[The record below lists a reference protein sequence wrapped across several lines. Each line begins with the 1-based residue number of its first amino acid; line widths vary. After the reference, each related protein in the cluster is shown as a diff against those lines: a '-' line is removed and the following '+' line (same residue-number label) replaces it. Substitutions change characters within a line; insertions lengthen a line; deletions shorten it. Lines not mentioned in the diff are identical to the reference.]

1 MESILNSE
9 RKRGVPKDHFRPPLE
24 PELETAVDKFVAT
37 VSGMDIVVGESTHV
51 QAIYSMARFPYS
63 SCLSLICFW
72 SFRAI
77 LARSWASAR
86 VLPMFDVLSHRAH
99 RQQRMWKMPTEK
111 WQINNRKGS
120 PLQRDERKNMQ
131 PIGQVN

>member
-37 VSGMDIVVGESTHV
+37 VSGMDIVVGESAHV
-51 QAIYSMARFPYS
+51 QVIYSMA
-63 SCLSLICFW
+63 
-72 SFRAI
+72 RAI

-86 VLPMFDVLSHRAH
+86 VLPMFDVLSH
-99 RQQRMWKMPTEK
+99 
-111 WQINNRKGS
+111 
-120 PLQRDERKNMQ
+120 
-131 PIGQVN
+131 